1 MADPEEELF
10 SGVCEA
16 LAGEGRY
23 RVLDRISRGAFGTVV
38 RAKPCAGGP
47 EVAIKC
53 MRLG

>member
-1 MADPEEELF
+1 MSDPENELF
-10 SGVCEA
+10 AGVCEA
-16 LAGEGRY
+16 LAAEGRY